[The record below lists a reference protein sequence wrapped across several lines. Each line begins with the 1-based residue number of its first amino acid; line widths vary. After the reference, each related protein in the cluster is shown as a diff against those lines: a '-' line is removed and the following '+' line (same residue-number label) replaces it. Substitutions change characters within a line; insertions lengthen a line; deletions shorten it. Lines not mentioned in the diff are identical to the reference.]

1 MAQHAFDTAFRIT
14 PAHKEQFQR
23 DGFVKLEGFLNP
35 AVVAALLDRVENEMG
50 RAARTSVTTRSFSR
64 AQYDFKGDKSDVY
77 ELMARPYFR
86 QALTN
91 LVDRDLFLTFEMCFE
106 IEQNVHEGFP
116 WHVGI
121 QSFGYQFA
129 EENAWTL
136 WAPLQPV
143 DTQGQRGGMAY
154 VPQHVISG
162 KFSYEQL
169 EPAVVSTIRAKEQ
182 AGIRTNQK
190 EYFDMRL
197 GHYNLPPLDT
207 ILETHK
213 VEDDFQPGDVLVF
226 NKWVVHR
233 SIMLG
238 EEELPRRAAYVMRFV
253 DAESHYDLK
262 RAQYQELPVELYS
275 TGLFPYKPVTR
286 QHIEIAEAGAA
297 DGDLLAECAYFDNRD
312 RRTVRRDRS
321 APTG

>member
-1 MAQHAFDTAFRIT
+1 MSQHPFDNSFRIT
-14 PAHKEQFQR
+14 PEHKEQYRR

-35 AVVAALLDRVENEMG
+35 AVVAALLDRVENEMAHKAG
-50 RAARTSVTTRSFSR
+50 NSATSKMFSR
-64 AQYDFKGDKSDVY
+64 ALYDFEGDKHDVY

-86 QALTN
+86 RSLTE
-91 LVDRDLFLTFEMCFE
+91 LVEHDLFLTFELCFE
-106 IEQNVHEGFP
+106 IEQNVSEGFP
-116 WHVGI
+116 WHVGV
-121 QSFGYQFA
+121 QSFGFQFA
-129 EENAWTL
+129 HEFACTV

-143 DTQGQRGGMAY
+143 DAQGQRGGMAY

-162 KFSYEQL
+162 AFSYEQL

-190 EYFDMRL
+190 EYFNMRL
-197 GHYNLPPLDT
+197 SHYNLPPLDT
-207 ILETHK
+207 ILETHQ

-238 EEELPRRAAYVMRFV
+238 DGELAKRAAYVMRFV
-253 DAESHYDLK
+253 DAESHYDLT

-275 TGLFPYKPVTR
+275 KGLFPYRPVTR
-286 QHIEIAEAGAA
+286 QHIEIAEAGAK
-297 DGDLLAECAYFDNRD
+297 DGDLLAECAYFDDRD
-312 RRTVRRDRS
+312 RRMVRRDQPAR
-321 APTG
+321 TD

>member
-1 MAQHAFDTAFRIT
+1 MSSHPFDNAFHIT
-14 PAHKEQFQR
+14 PEHKVQYQR

-50 RAARTSVTTRSFSR
+50 RAARTSVTTTSFSR

-77 ELMARPYFR
+77 ELMTRPYFR
-86 QALTN
+86 QALTE
-91 LVDRDLFLTFEMCFE
+91 LVERDLFLTFEMCFE

-129 EENAWTL
+129 HENAWTL
-136 WAPLQPV
+136 WAPLHPV
-143 DTQGQRGGMAY
+143 EANGQRGGMAY
-154 VPQHVISG
+154 VPQNVISG
-162 KFSYEQL
+162 AFSYEEF

-182 AGIRTNQK
+182 AGIRTSQK
-190 EYFDMRL
+190 EYFDMRHGL
-197 GHYNLPPLDT
+197 YNVPPLDT
-207 ILETHK
+207 ILETHQ

-233 SIMLG
+233 SIML
-238 EEELPRRAAYVMRFV
+238 EEGELPKRAAYVMRFV
-253 DAESHYDLK
+253 DGESHYDLQ

-275 TGLFPYKPVTR
+275 KGLFPYKPVTR

-297 DGDLLAECAYFDNRD
+297 DGDLLADCAYFDNRD
-312 RRTVRRDRS
+312 LRTLRREQPART
-321 APTG
+321 A

>member
-1 MAQHAFDTAFRIT
+1 MSLHPFDNAFRIT
-14 PAHKEQFQR
+14 PEHKEQYRR

-35 AVVAALLDRVENEMG
+35 AVVAALLDRTENEMG
-50 RAARTSVTTRSFSR
+50 RAARSSVTTSSFSR

-86 QALTN
+86 QALTD
-91 LVDRDLFLTFEMCFE
+91 LVEHDLFLAFEMCFE
-106 IEQNVHEGFP
+106 IEQNVNEGFP

-129 EENAWTL
+129 DEFACTL

-143 DTQGQRGGMAY
+143 DANGQRGGMAY

-162 KFSYEQL
+162 AFSYEQL

-182 AGIRTNQK
+182 AGIRTTQK
-190 EYFDMRL
+190 EYFNLRM
-197 GHYNLPPLDT
+197 GHYNVPPLDT
-207 ILETHK
+207 ILETHQ

-238 EEELPRRAAYVMRFV
+238 EGELPKRAAYVMRLI
-253 DAESHYDLK
+253 DAESHYDLE
-262 RAQYQELPVELYS
+262 RALYQELPVELYS
-275 TGLFPYKPVTR
+275 KGLFPYKPVTR

-297 DGDLLAECAYFDNRD
+297 NGDLLAECAYFDDRD
-312 RRTVRRDRS
+312 RRTLRRE
-321 APTG
+321 G